1 MILHD
6 VMLSYDDKQ
15 NAYYVYVCAENKR
28 VKIEGD
34 MDRYRAISLFEK
46 AVEKIKGN
54 GGMMS

>member
-6 VMLSYDDKQ
+6 VVLSYDDKRDV
-15 NAYYVYVCAENKR
+15 YYVYAENKR

-46 AVEKIKGN
+46 AVEVKREKRRETG
-54 GGMMS
+54 S